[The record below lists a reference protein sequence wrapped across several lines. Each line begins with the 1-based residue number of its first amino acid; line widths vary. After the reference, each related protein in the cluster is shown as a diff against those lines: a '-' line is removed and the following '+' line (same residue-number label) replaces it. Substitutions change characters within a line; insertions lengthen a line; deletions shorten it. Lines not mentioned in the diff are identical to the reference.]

1 MIIKIY
7 KLYLIKKFINIFLK
21 TSLIFASLVFI
32 LNFIEE
38 FNFLKDSNADFIT
51 PFILT
56 FLNIPS
62 IIYDLFP
69 FILLITTQFFYLE
82 LSEKNEILIFKS
94 FGLNNSKILSLI
106 SMLAFILGIF
116 LVLVFYNFASKMK
129 FVYFDLK
136 NQFSNDNK
144 YLAVITENGIWIKD
158 ETEFNINIIN
168 AEKINKN
175 YLENVTITQFN
186 KDYFLEKSM
195 LANRVNILNKK
206 WILKDVSITEN
217 KKQTV
222 QFKDFELET
231 HFDIE
236 RINSLFSNLSSLT
249 FWQLK
254 KLENEYEN
262 LGYSLTDIKIHNQ
275 KIFAYPVY
283 LLTMVLSAALIMLN
297 IKFNRSKTFHLFLG
311 IFMSVTIYYINY
323 FSNVLGQNE
332 KIPVAISIWIPLAL
346 LLMINAIS
354 LTRVNDN

>member
-1 MIIKIY
+1 MIIKTY
-7 KLYLIKKFINIFLK
+7 KIYLIKKFLNIFLK
-21 TSLIFASLVFI
+21 TSLIFSALVFV

-38 FNFLKDSNADFIT
+38 FNFLQNTDADFTT

-56 FLNIPS
+56 LLNIPS
-62 IIYDLFP
+62 VIYDLFP

-106 SMLAFILGIF
+106 SMLAFIMGVFI
-116 LVLVFYNFASKMK
+116 VLVFYNFASKMK

-158 ETEFNINIIN
+158 ETEFQINIIN

-175 YLENVTITQFN
+175 YLENVTVTQFN

-195 LANRVNILNKK
+195 LANKANILNNT
-206 WILKDVSITEN
+206 WILEDVSITEN

-222 QFKDFELET
+222 KVKKFELET
-231 HFDIE
+231 HFNIE

-254 KLENEYEN
+254 KLKDEYQN
-262 LGYSLTDIKIHNQ
+262 LGYSLIDIKIHHH
-275 KIFAYPVY
+275 KIIAYPVY
-283 LLTMVLSAALIMLN
+283 LLTMVLCAALIMLN
-297 IKFNRSKTFHLFLG
+297 IKFNKSKIFHLFLG
-311 IFMSVTIYYINY
+311 IFLCVSIYYINY
-323 FSNVLGQNE
+323 FSNILGQNE
-332 KIPVAISIWIPLAL
+332 KVPVVISIWIPLLL

-354 LTRVNDN
+354 LTRINDN

>member
-1 MIIKIY
+1 MIIKTY
-7 KLYLIKKFINIFLK
+7 KIYLIKKFLNIFLK
-21 TSLIFASLVFI
+21 TSLIFSALVFV

-38 FNFLKDSNADFIT
+38 FNFLQNTDADFTT

-56 FLNIPS
+56 LLNIPS
-62 IIYDLFP
+62 VIYDLFP

-106 SMLAFILGIF
+106 SMLAFIMGVFI
-116 LVLVFYNFASKMK
+116 VLVFYNFASKMK

-158 ETEFNINIIN
+158 ETEFQISIIN

-175 YLENVTITQFN
+175 YLENVTVTQFN

-195 LANRVNILNKK
+195 LANKANILNNT
-206 WILKDVSITEN
+206 WILEDVSITEN

-222 QFKDFELET
+222 KVKKFELET
-231 HFDIE
+231 HFNIE

-254 KLENEYEN
+254 KLKDEYQN
-262 LGYSLTDIKIHNQ
+262 LGYSLIDIKIHHH
-275 KIFAYPVY
+275 KIIAYPVY
-283 LLTMVLSAALIMLN
+283 LLTMVLCAALIMLN
-297 IKFNRSKTFHLFLG
+297 IKFNKSKIFHLFLG
-311 IFMSVTIYYINY
+311 IFLCVSIYYINY
-323 FSNVLGQNE
+323 FSNILGQNE
-332 KIPVAISIWIPLAL
+332 KVPVVISIWIPLLL

-354 LTRVNDN
+354 LTRINDN

>member
-1 MIIKIY
+1 MIIKTY
-7 KLYLIKKFINIFLK
+7 KIYLIKKFLNIFLK
-21 TSLIFASLVFI
+21 TSLIFSALVFV

-38 FNFLKDSNADFIT
+38 FNFLQNTDADFTT

-56 FLNIPS
+56 LLNIPS
-62 IIYDLFP
+62 VIYDLFP

-106 SMLAFILGIF
+106 LMLAFIMGVFI
-116 LVLVFYNFASKMK
+116 VLVFYNFASKMK

-158 ETEFNINIIN
+158 ETEFQISIIN

-175 YLENVTITQFN
+175 YLENVTVTQFN

-195 LANRVNILNKK
+195 LANKANILNNT
-206 WILKDVSITEN
+206 WILEDVSITEN

-222 QFKDFELET
+222 KVKKFELET
-231 HFDIE
+231 HFNIE

-254 KLENEYEN
+254 KLKDEYQN
-262 LGYSLTDIKIHNQ
+262 LGYSLIDIKIHHH
-275 KIFAYPVY
+275 KIIAYPVY
-283 LLTMVLSAALIMLN
+283 LLTMVLCAALIMLN
-297 IKFNRSKTFHLFLG
+297 IKFNKSKIFHLFLG
-311 IFMSVTIYYINY
+311 IFLCVSIYYINY
-323 FSNVLGQNE
+323 FSNILGQNE
-332 KIPVAISIWIPLAL
+332 KVPVVISIWIPLLL

-354 LTRVNDN
+354 LTRINDN